1 MKKVIE
7 HRLMRQSSSLFSTF
21 NPEYNNKYNKDV
33 LTNLNIITKQK
44 QNMIPATHIQSLPN
58 NPIPS
63 GLLALYKPSGTS
75 SAAILNKVKFIF
87 LNGLQIKLGTG
98 RYKMKIGHG
107 GTLDPMAEGVL
118 VVGIGK
124 GTKLLDK
131 YLSCSKE
138 YLAIAKLGSET
149 DTLDSTGIITETAD
163 YTHVTNNQLK
173 DSLIP
178 FRGNFMQLPPIYSAL
193 KINGKKMCDLARQG
207 IEVIPKPREV
217 TVYSLNLENRN
228 NYNEDLILPK
238 FGLKIECKGG
248 FYVRSL
254 ISDIGR
260 GCNTRAH
267 MTNLIRTR
275 QGIFSIKECIYEQDW
290 NFDNLCQ
297 GIINCSQMV
306 GIRQD

>member
-1 MKKVIE
+1 MKKVIDR
-7 HRLMRQSSSLFSTF
+7 RLIFSNF
-21 NPEYNNKYNKDV
+21 NPSNRNKEV
-33 LTNLNIITKQK
+33 LPNVNNLNNITKQK
-44 QNMIPATHIQSLPN
+44 QNSIPATHIQSLPN

-63 GLLALYKPSGTS
+63 GLLAIYKPSGIS
-75 SAAILNKVKFIF
+75 SAAILNSIKFIF

-149 DTLDSTGIITETAD
+149 DTLDSTGIITETVD
-163 YTHVTNNQLK
+163 YSHVTNNQLIE
-173 DSLIP
+173 SLIP

-193 KINGKKMCDLARQG
+193 KVNGKKMCDLARQG
-207 IEVIPKPREV
+207 IEVIPKLREV

-228 NYNEDLILPK
+228 NNNEVLILPK

-267 MTNLIRTR
+267 MTNLIRTK
-275 QGIFSIKECIYEQDW
+275 QGLFSLDDCLYENDW
-290 NFDNLCQ
+290 TFDNLCQ
-297 GIINCSQMV
+297 HIIKSTSKL
-306 GIRQD
+306 